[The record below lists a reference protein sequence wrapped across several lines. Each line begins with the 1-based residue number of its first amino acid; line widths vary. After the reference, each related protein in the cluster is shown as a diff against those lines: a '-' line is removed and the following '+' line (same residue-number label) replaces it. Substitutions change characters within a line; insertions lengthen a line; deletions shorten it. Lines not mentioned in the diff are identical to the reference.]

1 MKKNRTIQLISA
13 IILFLGFVLCRYILF
28 IAHGMKQW
36 PVVLLMFGC
45 IVLGISAL
53 LSRKWVSLFT
63 SLGYSLSFA
72 IGSFLQSDV
81 PDAGGVLSNNL
92 WKIWTLSYLVI
103 ILLGIVF
110 ELINAKTKKDI
121 CKIT

>member
-1 MKKNRTIQLISA
+1 MKKNRTIQLLSA

-28 IAHGMKQW
+28 TAHGMKQW
-36 PVVLLMFGC
+36 PFVLLMFGC

-63 SLGYSLSFA
+63 SLGYSLGFA

-81 PDAGGVLSNNL
+81 PDARGVLSNNL

-110 ELINAKTKKDI
+110 ELVNQKRKRA
-121 CKIT
+121 